1 VQSDFYLFPKLKEFL
16 RGCKFTD
23 DEDMVDEQE
32 QLFFHNEILA
42 LENHWTTF
50 ISVADDVEK

>member
-1 VQSDFYLFPKLKEFL
+1 VQSDFYLFPKLKEFV

-23 DEDMVDEQE
+23 DEDMVEERE
-32 QLFFHNEILA
+32 QLFFHNEICA

-50 ISVADDVEK
+50 ISVADVEK

>member
-1 VQSDFYLFPKLKEFL
+1 VQSDFYLFPKLKEFV

-23 DEDMVDEQE
+23 DEDMVEEQE
-32 QLFFHNEILA
+32 QLFFHNEICA

-50 ISVADDVEK
+50 ISVADVEK